1 MIQTLGGLVMLK
13 RFEGLRL
20 TAYLDLAGVPTI
32 GYGHTQD
39 VFVGMVV
46 TEEQATTFLLK
57 DIGLSCVAVESVA
70 GARTTDRQFSA
81 MVSLAYNIGNAGF
94 GSSTVLRQ
102 HRAGNLQAAADAFL
116 LWDKATVD
124 GVLVTVPD
132 LDARRTAERML
143 YMTPD
148 QEAPL

>member
-1 MIQTLGGLVMLK
+1 MIQTLGGLVLLK

-32 GYGHTQD
+32 GYGHTQG
-39 VFVGMVV
+39 VFMGMVA
-46 TEEQATTFLLK
+46 TEEQATAFLRE
-57 DIGLSCVAVESVA
+57 DIGLICKAVESVA
-70 GARTTDRQFSA
+70 GAPTTDRQFSA

-94 GSSTVLRQ
+94 RSSTVLRQ

-124 GVLVTVPD
+124 GVLITVPG
-132 LDARRTAERML
+132 LAARRAAERML
-143 YMTPD
+143 YVTPD